1 MNIDTPK
8 TYNHPE
14 MECSSSAARGPGCQ
28 DRDWSPRPAGSKL
41 RQLHSRHFWEVTLN
55 TVGPLY
61 LMSITGN
68 VEYLTQGN
76 GKNVLWTHRGGDLNI
91 QKTPSLLAPQ
101 EHAVDDER

>member
-14 MECSSSAARGPGCQ
+14 IECSSSAARGPGCQ
-28 DRDWSPRPAGSKL
+28 DRDWSPRPDGSKL
-41 RQLHSRHFWEVTLN
+41 RQLHSPHFWEVTLN

-68 VEYLTQGN
+68 VEYPTQGN
-76 GKNVLWTHRGGDLNI
+76 GKKR
-91 QKTPSLLAPQ
+91 
-101 EHAVDDER
+101 AVDSQRRWSQLKKNTFHFGSTRECS